1 MSNKTY
7 YVTTPLYYPSGNLTI
22 GHTYCT
28 VAADVIARYK
38 RIQGYDVKFLTGT
51 DEHGQK
57 IEEKAKEKGVT
68 PKEYVDKIVADS
80 KELWKSL
87 DISYDIFYRT
97 TDKKHGKIVQEIF
110 TQLYNQGDIY
120 KSEYEGYYC
129 TPCES
134 FWTETQLNDG
144 NCPDCGRPVKLAK
157 EEAYFFK
164 ISKYQDRLL
173 KLLEENP
180 EFLQPKSRVN
190 EMINNFLKPGLEDL
204 CVSRTTV
211 DWGVKVPFDE
221 KHTIYVW
228 FDAVC
233 NYIAALGYKTDIDSD
248 YKKYW
253 PADVHLVGKEIVRFH
268 TIIWPAI
275 LMALGEEVPKKVF
288 GHGWILFDNDK
299 MSKSKGN
306 VVYPEPIIELYGVD
320 TLKYFLLREFSFGQ
334 DGSFTREKFLNRIN
348 SDLANDLGNLVSRTV
363 AMIEKYNGGIM
374 PEPKESGE
382 FDEDLKKTGI
392 AASAKVEE
400 YMNKFD
406 FSNALEETWKLIR
419 RTNKYIDETTPWILA
434 KEDDKKDRLDTVLYN
449 LSESLRITS
458 ILIRPFMEET
468 SNAIWRQIGID
479 YGQGTSW
486 EDLAQWGKLITG
498 QKVRK
503 EDPMFPRLDV
513 KKEIERFNKVHEE
526 FVNKRMGKKAN
537 EEEKKEGDKEVEE
550 NLITIDDFDKIE
562 LLVAE
567 VIKVE
572 KHPNADKLL
581 VIQLE
586 VGDEKRQVVSGIAKY
601 YEPEDLVGKKV
612 ILVANLKPIKL
623 RGIESHGMILA
634 ADKGKKLT
642 LASVLEDISSGAKV
656 Q

>member
-1 MSNKTY
+1 MEKKNF

-28 VAADVIARYK
+28 VAADAIARYK

-57 IEEKAKEKGVT
+57 IQEKATENGVK
-68 PKEYVDKIVADS
+68 PKEYVDKIVSDA
-80 KELWKSL
+80 KKLWKSM
-87 DISYDIFYRT
+87 DISYDIYYRT
-97 TDKKHGKIVQEIF
+97 TDKKHEKVVQKIF
-110 TQLYNQGDIY
+110 KQLYDKGDIY

-134 FWTETQLNDG
+134 FWTETQLQDG
-144 NCPDCGRPVKLAK
+144 NCPDCGRPVKIAK

-164 ISKYQDRLL
+164 LSKYQDRLL
-173 KLLEENP
+173 DLLENND
-180 EFLQPKSRVN
+180 EFLQPKSRRN
-190 EMINNFLKPGLEDL
+190 EMINNFLKPGLQDL
-204 CVSRTTV
+204 CVSRTSV
-211 DWGVKVPFDE
+211 DWGIKVPFDE

-228 FDAVC
+228 FDAVI
-233 NYIAALGYKTDIDSD
+233 NYIAGLGYGTDVDSD

-275 LMALGEEVPKKVF
+275 LMALGEELPKKVF

-320 TLKYFLLREFSFGQ
+320 ALKYFLLREFSFGQ
-334 DGSFTREKFLNRIN
+334 DGSFTREKFFNRVN

-363 AMIEKYNGGIM
+363 AMVEKYNSGIM
-374 PEPKESGE
+374 PQPKEEGE
-382 FDEDLKKTGI
+382 FDASLKDIGT
-392 AASAKVEE
+392 SAKDKVEE
-400 YMNKFD
+400 YLDNLD
-406 FSNALEETWKLIR
+406 FSNAVEEIWKVIR

-434 KEDDKKDRLDTVLYN
+434 KEEDKKERLDTVLYN
-449 LSESLRITS
+449 LSESLRIIS
-458 ILIRPFMEET
+458 VLIRPFMENT

-479 YGQGTSW
+479 YEQGTDWQHISK
-486 EDLAQWGKLITG
+486 WGNLITG

-503 EDPMFPRLDV
+503 EKAMFPRLDV
-513 KKEIERFNKVHEE
+513 KKEIEKFNKIHAD
-526 FVNKRMGKKAN
+526 FVAKRNGVN
-537 EEEKKEGDKEVEE
+537 PQVTEEKKNDQKEE
-550 NLITIDDFDKIE
+550 NNFITIDDFDKID
-562 LLVAE
+562 LRVAE

-572 KHPNADKLL
+572 KHPKADKLL
-581 VIQLE
+581 VIQVQ
-586 VGDEKRQVVSGIAKY
+586 VGEEQRQVVSGIAKY
-601 YEPEDLVGKKV
+601 YKPEDLEGKKV

-623 RGIESHGMILA
+623 RGVESHGMILA

-642 LASVLEDISSGAKV
+642 LASVLEDIPSGATVK
-656 Q
+656 